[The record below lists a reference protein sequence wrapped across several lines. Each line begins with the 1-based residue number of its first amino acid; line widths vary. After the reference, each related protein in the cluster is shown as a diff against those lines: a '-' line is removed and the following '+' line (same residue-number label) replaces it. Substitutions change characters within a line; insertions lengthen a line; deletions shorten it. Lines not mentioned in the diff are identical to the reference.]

1 MNRFVSLAFK
11 NVFRQKKRSFTL
23 GVNYAV
29 VAFILVMLLSFSRG
43 AAVNIADN
51 LARATAGH
59 ITVSG
64 QFASGGKIYNGLL
77 RSEDI
82 VEAIERTEPE
92 RRQAAID
99 AWKRYVVTVDVGLLH
114 LIQLAQN
121 HIEAGI
127 TSAQAWRECP
137 AY

>member
-1 MNRFVSLAFK
+1 MRVTRWLLAL
-11 NVFRQKKRSFTL
+11 S
-23 GVNYAV
+23 GVLIV
-29 VAFILVMLLSFSRG
+29 VTWA
-43 AAVNIADN
+43 
-51 LARATAGH
+51 ARADAFGDLVQSNGRH
-59 ITVSG
+59 IRCADV
-64 QFASGGKIYNGLL
+64 AA
-77 RSEDI
+77 I